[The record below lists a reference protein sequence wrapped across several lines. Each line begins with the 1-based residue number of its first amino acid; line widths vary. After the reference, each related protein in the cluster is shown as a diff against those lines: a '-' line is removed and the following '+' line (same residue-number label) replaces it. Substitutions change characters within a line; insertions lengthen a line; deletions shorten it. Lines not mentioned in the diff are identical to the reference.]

1 MLPDFPNAKRAIRK
15 AQEVFFEGRQKEL
28 LGPYFSEVPKRMMP
42 EGNSLKQVYSTE
54 MEHQTTLKPIVTTF
68 NYTVDEILADP
79 WIIFERIGKSAEE
92 FVNQQM
98 QLTFESLNSVLKK
111 IGNVV
116 QTGGDFTIDNFLDAL
131 EKVEIPFDE
140 NDQPR
145 LPQLLAGPQMIDKMI
160 ASLKEHENDP
170 ARQGRMQ
177 QIIET
182 KRKDWHDRKNS
193 RKLVD

>member
-54 MEHQTTLKPIVTTF
+54 MEHQTTLKPIVTNF
-68 NYTVDEILADP
+68 NYTIDEILTNP
-79 WIIFERIGKSAEE
+79 WIIFDRIAESAEA

-98 QLTFESLNSVLKK
+98 QLTFESLNAVLEK

-116 QTGGDFTIDNFLDAL
+116 KTGGDFTIDNYLEAL

-160 ASLKEHENDP
+160 ASMKEHENDIV
-170 ARQGRMQ
+170 RQGRMQ

-182 KRKDWHDRKNS
+182 KRKAWHDRKNS